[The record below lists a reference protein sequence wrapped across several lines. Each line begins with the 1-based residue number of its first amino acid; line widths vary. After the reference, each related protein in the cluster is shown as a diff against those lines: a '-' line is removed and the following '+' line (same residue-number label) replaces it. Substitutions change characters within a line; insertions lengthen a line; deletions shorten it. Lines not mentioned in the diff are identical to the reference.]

1 MLRSLRLLIIVR
13 VFICVFIF
21 VLLNRFAAPYAVKDF
36 ITDSITIELREV
48 ITKTNVFTSN
58 TIDFQLTNP
67 KVFHGFQIRTLIK
80 CSAYY
85 KVYDSIC
92 PFLSSESVQWQKIGD
107 EVTPTIEPLIE
118 FAIINVGKKSWGAVR
133 KENHGSYDYLAFDR
147 DEIDDIIDFV
157 WSVRNRILRYYAPLL
172 VLFSLAVGLYLS
184 SYIISLLND
193 VQMMVGKTDAANL
206 EIQTNSQA
214 YFKEFQSFINVF
226 ESLKVRLKNSFDQ
239 TSRFSSNASHEL
251 KKPLTILRGHAEQG
265 LKIAK
270 DGSPE
275 QMHFAVISEQ
285 VNQLIGI
292 TDRLLLLAKAD
303 ANSLTLNLTDVNIS
317 NLFKKIIEDASLLR
331 PDLVIT
337 QKIEDNIRWN
347 SDEYL
352 IQQLIVNLFSN
363 AMKYAS
369 QNGWIHFVLRRK
381 GSQVHLE
388 INNSA
393 INIPHDLNGKAFDRF
408 YRGHEI
414 GSQLIEGSGLGLSLC
429 KEIAKVH
436 DAFIHLDTD
445 EDKSVR
451 AVLAFKTISIAAL

>member
-21 VLLNRFAAPYAVKDF
+21 VLLNRFVAPYAVKDF
-36 ITDSITIELREV
+36 ITDSINIELREV
-48 ITKTNVFTSN
+48 ITKTTVFTSN

-85 KVYDSIC
+85 KVFDSNC
-92 PFLSSESVQWQKIGD
+92 PALSSESVQWQKISD
-107 EVTPTIEPLIE
+107 ELAPANEPLIE
-118 FAIINVGKKSWGAVR
+118 SASIDTGNKHWVAVR
-133 KENHGSYDYLAFDR
+133 KTDHGSYDYLAFDK

-157 WSVRNRILRYYAPLL
+157 WSVRNRIVRYYAPLL
-172 VLFSLAVGLYLS
+172 ALFSLAVGLYLS

-193 VQMMVGKTDAANL
+193 VQLLVRETDAANL
-206 EIQTNSQA
+206 EIQTNPQA

-265 LKIAK
+265 LKSAR

-303 ANSLTLNLTDVNIS
+303 ANSLALNLTNVDIS
-317 NLFKKIIEDASLLR
+317 ALFNKITEDASLLR
-331 PDLVIT
+331 SDLVIT
-337 QKIEDNIRWN
+337 HKIEENICWN
-347 SDEYL
+347 CDEYL
-352 IQQLIVNLFSN
+352 IQQLILNLFSN
-363 AMKYAS
+363 AIKYAS
-369 QNGWIHFVLRRK
+369 QNGTIHFSLIQK
-381 GSQVHLE
+381 GSEVHLE
-388 INNSA
+388 ITNSA
-393 INIPHDLNGKAFDRF
+393 INIPQDLNGKAFDRF

-436 DAFIHLDTD
+436 DAFIHLDT
-445 EDKSVR
+445 KQGSSVR
-451 AVLAFKTISIAAL
+451 AVLTFKTNSIAAL

>member
-21 VLLNRFAAPYAVKDF
+21 VLLNRFVAPYAVKDF
-36 ITDSITIELREV
+36 ITDSINIELREV
-48 ITKTNVFTSN
+48 ITKTTVFTSN

-85 KVYDSIC
+85 KVFDSNC
-92 PFLSSESVQWQKIGD
+92 PALSSESVQWQKISD
-107 EVTPTIEPLIE
+107 ELAPANEPLIE
-118 FAIINVGKKSWGAVR
+118 SASIDTGNKHWVAVR
-133 KENHGSYDYLAFDR
+133 KTDHGSYDYLAFDK

-157 WSVRNRILRYYAPLL
+157 WSVRNRIVRYYAPLL
-172 VLFSLAVGLYLS
+172 ALFSLAVGLYLS

-193 VQMMVGKTDAANL
+193 VQLLVRETDAANL
-206 EIQTNSQA
+206 EIQTNPQA

-265 LKIAK
+265 LKSAR

-303 ANSLTLNLTDVNIS
+303 ANSLALNLTNVDIS
-317 NLFKKIIEDASLLR
+317 ALFNKITEDASLLR
-331 PDLVIT
+331 SDLVIT
-337 QKIEDNIRWN
+337 HKIEENI
-347 SDEYL
+347 
-352 IQQLIVNLFSN
+352 
-363 AMKYAS
+363 
-369 QNGWIHFVLRRK
+369 
-381 GSQVHLE
+381 
-388 INNSA
+388 
-393 INIPHDLNGKAFDRF
+393 
-408 YRGHEI
+408 
-414 GSQLIEGSGLGLSLC
+414 
-429 KEIAKVH
+429 
-436 DAFIHLDTD
+436 
-445 EDKSVR
+445 
-451 AVLAFKTISIAAL
+451 